1 MGVRIAVE
9 SATCRAGLRQ
19 VGPRDQRDRKS
30 AAATTSVPE
39 VVDIFTPTG
48 IFTAV
53 VKNPLPV
60 KLAAPLEAWA
70 LSAIR
75 AQPGFDAAVLPDA
88 EISIE
93 GRSSPIVLE
102 TKRRVDAANAHAIVA
117 LARRTPKGRDFILVA
132 ERTSEGARQILEA
145 NGVAYLDGL
154 GNASIRL
161 PGVFVRTGSFG
172 AAAVI
177 VEREPVKA
185 RLAGKAGLIAQA
197 LLLDRD
203 RAWRVADMAAEAG
216 VSTGL
221 AHRVLARLEDATI
234 LAADGIGPRKVRR
247 IANPGALLDL
257 WAEEA
262 KERGARRTAAYLL
275 ARPGTRTAALLSDR
289 LAGAGIT
296 HAITG
301 IAAAAILAPALTSVP
316 VTQVRVTAAI
326 PASDALN
333 ALETRQ
339 TEEGSNLV
347 IVQGADDAELR
358 FRREV
363 DGIWLAADTRIY
375 LDSLR
380 DPRRGKEQAQLFR
393 ESVLGI

>member
-1 MGVRIAVE
+1 M
-9 SATCRAGLRQ
+9 
-19 VGPRDQRDRKS
+19 
-30 AAATTSVPE
+30 
-39 VVDIFTPTG
+39 
-48 IFTAV
+48 
-53 VKNPLPV
+53 KNPLTV
-60 KLAAPLEAWA
+60 KFAGPLEAWA

-75 AQPGFDAAVLPDA
+75 AQPGFDAATRPDA
-88 EISIE
+88 EITIE
-93 GRSSPIVLE
+93 GRHRPIVLE

-145 NGVAYLDGL
+145 KGVAYLDGL

-161 PGVFVRTGSFG
+161 PGVFVRTGSFS

-177 VEREPVKA
+177 VDREPVKA
-185 RLAGKAGLIAQA
+185 RLAGKAGLIAQV

-203 RAWRVADMAAEAG
+203 RVWRVADIAAQAG

-221 AHRVLARLEDATI
+221 AHRVLARLEGATI
-234 LAADGIGPRKVRR
+234 LTADGTGPRKVRR
-247 IANPGALLDL
+247 ITNPGALLDL
-257 WAEEA
+257 WVEEE
-262 KERGARRTAAYLL
+262 KEQGARRTVAFVL
-275 ARPGTRTAALLSDR
+275 ARPGTRTAAILSER

-316 VTQVRVTAAI
+316 VTQVRVTADI
-326 PASDALN
+326 PASDALH
-333 ALETRQ
+333 ALEARQ
-339 TEEGSNLV
+339 TDEGSNLV

-375 LDSLR
+375 LDSVR

-393 ESVLGI
+393 ESILGI

>member
-1 MGVRIAVE
+1 MKI
-9 SATCRAGLRQ
+9 
-19 VGPRDQRDRKS
+19 
-30 AAATTSVPE
+30 
-39 VVDIFTPTG
+39 
-48 IFTAV
+48 
-53 VKNPLPV
+53 
-60 KLAAPLEAWA
+60 AAPLEAWA
-70 LSAIR
+70 LTAIR
-75 AQPGFDAAVLPDA
+75 GQPGFDAAARPDS

-93 GRSSPIVLE
+93 GRSRPIVLE

-132 ERTSEGARQILEA
+132 EHTSEGARQILEA
-145 NGVAYLDGL
+145 NEVAYLDGL

-177 VEREPVKA
+177 VERQPVKA
-185 RLAGKAGLIAQA
+185 RLAGKAGLIVQA

-203 RAWRVADMAAEAG
+203 RSWRVADVATEAG
-216 VSTGL
+216 VSVGL
-221 AHRVLARLEDATI
+221 AHRVLARLEEATI
-234 LAADGIGPRKVRR
+234 LGSDGIGPRKVRR

-257 WAEEA
+257 WAEEER
-262 KERGARRTAAYLL
+262 ERGARRTAAFVL
-275 ARPGTRTAALLSDR
+275 ARPGTRTAALLSER

-316 VTQVRVTAAI
+316 VTQVRVTAGI
-326 PASDALN
+326 RASDALR
-333 ALETRQ
+333 ALDARETD
-339 TEEGSNLV
+339 EGSNLV

-380 DPRRGKEQAQLFR
+380 DPRRGKEQAHLFR

>member
-1 MGVRIAVE
+1 M
-9 SATCRAGLRQ
+9 
-19 VGPRDQRDRKS
+19 
-30 AAATTSVPE
+30 
-39 VVDIFTPTG
+39 
-48 IFTAV
+48 
-53 VKNPLPV
+53 KNQLPV
-60 KLAAPLEAWA
+60 KIGAQFEAWA

-75 AQPGFDAAVLPDA
+75 SQPGFDATIQPDA
-88 EISIE
+88 VITVE
-93 GRSSPIVLE
+93 GRSRPIVVE
-102 TKRRVDAANAHAIVA
+102 AKRWVDGASAHAIVA
-117 LARRTPKGRDFILVA
+117 LARTTSAARDFILVA
-132 ERTSEGARQILEA
+132 ERTSEGARKILEA

-161 PGVFVRTGSFG
+161 PGVFIRTGSFG

-177 VEREPVKA
+177 VERQPVKA

-197 LLLDRD
+197 LLLDRG
-203 RAWRVADMAAEAG
+203 RSWRVADVAAEAG

-221 AHRVLARLEDATI
+221 AHRVLARLEDANI

-247 IANPGALLDL
+247 MTNPGALLDL
-257 WAEEA
+257 WAEEE
-262 KERGARRTAAYLL
+262 KERGARRTAAFVLV
-275 ARPGTRTAALLSDR
+275 RPSTQTAALLSER
-289 LAGAGIT
+289 LGRAGIT

-326 PASDALN
+326 RASE
-333 ALETRQ
+333 ALEAQEARPV
-339 TEEGSNLV
+339 EEGSNLV

-358 FRREV
+358 FRRSV

>member
-1 MGVRIAVE
+1 M
-9 SATCRAGLRQ
+9 
-19 VGPRDQRDRKS
+19 
-30 AAATTSVPE
+30 
-39 VVDIFTPTG
+39 
-48 IFTAV
+48 
-53 VKNPLPV
+53 KNQLPV
-60 KLAAPLEAWA
+60 KIAAPLEAWA

-75 AQPGFDAAVLPDA
+75 AQPGFDAVARPDA

-93 GRSSPIVLE
+93 GRPRPIVLE

-117 LARRTPKGRDFILVA
+117 LARQTPVGRDFILVA

-161 PGVFVRTGSFG
+161 PGVFVRTGSFS

-177 VEREPVKA
+177 VERQPVKA

-203 RAWRVADMAAEAG
+203 RSWRVTEIAAEAG

-234 LAADGIGPRKVRR
+234 LAADGAGPRKVRR
-247 IANPGALLDL
+247 VTNPGALLDL
-257 WAEEA
+257 WAEEE
-262 KERGARRTAAYLL
+262 KEQGARRTAAFVL
-275 ARPGTRTAALLSDR
+275 ARPGARTAALLSER

-316 VTQVRVTAAI
+316 VTQVRVSAGI
-326 PASDALN
+326 VASDALH
-333 ALETRQ
+333 ALEARQ
-339 TEEGSNLV
+339 TDEGSNLV

>member
-1 MGVRIAVE
+1 MAPQHR
-9 SATCRAGLRQ
+9 R
-19 VGPRDQRDRKS
+19 GPGY
-30 AAATTSVPE
+30 A
-39 VVDIFTPTG
+39 VDIFTPTC

-53 VKNPLPV
+53 VKNQPPV
-60 KLAAPLEAWA
+60 KIAGALEAWA

-75 AQPGFDAAVLPDA
+75 AQPGFDAAIRPDA

-93 GRSSPIVLE
+93 GRTRPIVLE
-102 TKRRVDAANAHAIVA
+102 AKRRVDAASAHAIVA

-132 ERTSEGARQILEA
+132 VHTSEGARQILEA
-145 NGVAYLDGL
+145 NEVAYLDGL

-161 PGVFVRTGSFG
+161 PGVFVRTGSFS

-177 VEREPVKA
+177 VDREPVKA

-203 RAWRVADMAAEAG
+203 RAWRVADIAAEAG

-234 LAADGIGPRKVRR
+234 LAADGSGPRKVRR
-247 IANPGALLDL
+247 ITNPEALLDL
-257 WAEEA
+257 WAEEER
-262 KERGARRTAAYLL
+262 ERGARRTAAFVL
-275 ARPGTRTAALLSDR
+275 ARPGARTAALLSER
-289 LAGAGIT
+289 LAGAGIM

-316 VTQVRVTAAI
+316 ITYVRVTAAV
-326 PASDALN
+326 PVSEALN
-333 ALETRQ
+333 ALDARQ
-339 TEEGSNLV
+339 TEEGANLV
-347 IVQGADDAELR
+347 IVQGADDTELR
-358 FRREV
+358 FRREI

>member
-1 MGVRIAVE
+1 M
-9 SATCRAGLRQ
+9 
-19 VGPRDQRDRKS
+19 
-30 AAATTSVPE
+30 
-39 VVDIFTPTG
+39 
-48 IFTAV
+48 
-53 VKNPLPV
+53 KNQLPV

-75 AQPGFDAAVLPDA
+75 AQPGFDAAIRPDA

-93 GRSSPIVLE
+93 GRSRPIVLE
-102 TKRRVDAANAHAIVA
+102 AKRRVDAANAHAIVA
-117 LARRTPKGRDFILVA
+117 LARRTSVGRDFILVA

-177 VEREPVKA
+177 VDRQPVKA

-203 RAWRVADMAAEAG
+203 RSWRVADIAAEAG

-221 AHRVLARLEDATI
+221 AHRVLARLEDADI

-247 IANPGALLDL
+247 ITNPGALLDL
-257 WAEEA
+257 WAEEE
-262 KERGARRTAAYLL
+262 KERDARRTAAFVLT
-275 ARPGTRTAALLSDR
+275 RPGTRTAALLSER
-289 LAGAGIT
+289 LDGAGIT

-316 VTQVRVTAAI
+316 VTEVRVTAAV
-326 PASDALN
+326 PASDALK
-333 ALETRQ
+333 ALEARQ

>member
-1 MGVRIAVE
+1 M
-9 SATCRAGLRQ
+9 
-19 VGPRDQRDRKS
+19 
-30 AAATTSVPE
+30 
-39 VVDIFTPTG
+39 
-48 IFTAV
+48 
-53 VKNPLPV
+53 
-60 KLAAPLEAWA
+60 KLAGPLEAWA

-75 AQPGFDAAVLPDA
+75 AQPGFDAAARPDA

-93 GRSSPIVLE
+93 GRSRPIVLE
-102 TKRRVDAANAHAIVA
+102 AKRRVDAANAHAIVA
-117 LARRTPKGRDFILVA
+117 LAHRTPAGRDFILVA
-132 ERTSEGARQILEA
+132 ERTSEGARQILEL

-161 PGVFVRTGSFG
+161 PGVFVRTGSFSG
-172 AAAVI
+172 AAAI
-177 VEREPVKA
+177 VERQSVKA

-203 RAWRVADMAAEAG
+203 RAWRVADIAAEAG

-221 AHRVLARLEDATI
+221 AHRVLARLEDADI

-247 IANPGALLDL
+247 ITNPGALLDL
-257 WAEEA
+257 WAEEE
-262 KERGARRTAAYLL
+262 KERGARRTAAFVLV
-275 ARPGTRTAALLSDR
+275 RPGTRTAALLSER
-289 LAGAGIT
+289 LGSAGIT

-316 VTQVRVTAAI
+316 ISQVRVTAAI
-326 PASDALN
+326 PASDALK
-333 ALETRQ
+333 ALEARPA
-339 TEEGSNLV
+339 EEGANLV

-358 FRREV
+358 YRRREV
-363 DGIWLAADTRIY
+363 EGIWLAADTRIY

>member
-1 MGVRIAVE
+1 MAPQHR
-9 SATCRAGLRQ
+9 R
-19 VGPRDQRDRKS
+19 GPGY
-30 AAATTSVPE
+30 A
-39 VVDIFTPTG
+39 VDIFTPTG

-53 VKNPLPV
+53 VKNQPPV
-60 KLAAPLEAWA
+60 KIAAPLEAWA

-75 AQPGFDAAVLPDA
+75 AQPGFDAAIRPDA

-93 GRSSPIVLE
+93 GRTRPIVLE
-102 TKRRVDAANAHAIVA
+102 AKRRVDAASAHAIVA

-132 ERTSEGARQILEA
+132 VHTSEGARQILEA

-161 PGVFVRTGSFG
+161 PGVFVRTGSFS

-177 VEREPVKA
+177 VDREPVKA

-203 RAWRVADMAAEAG
+203 RAWRVADIAAEAG
-216 VSTGL
+216 VSAGL

-247 IANPGALLDL
+247 ITNPEALLDL
-257 WAEEA
+257 WAEEER
-262 KERGARRTAAYLL
+262 ERGARRTAAFVL
-275 ARPGTRTAALLSDR
+275 ARPGARTAALLSER
-289 LAGAGIT
+289 LAGAGIM

-316 VTQVRVTAAI
+316 ITYVRVTAAV
-326 PASDALN
+326 PVSEALN
-333 ALETRQ
+333 ALDARQ
-339 TEEGSNLV
+339 TDEGANLV

>member
-1 MGVRIAVE
+1 MAPQHR
-9 SATCRAGLRQ
+9 R
-19 VGPRDQRDRKS
+19 GPGY
-30 AAATTSVPE
+30 A
-39 VVDIFTPTG
+39 VDIFTPTG

-53 VKNPLPV
+53 VKNQPPV
-60 KLAAPLEAWA
+60 KIAAPLEAWA

-75 AQPGFDAAVLPDA
+75 AQPGFDAAIRPDA

-93 GRSSPIVLE
+93 GRTRPIVLE
-102 TKRRVDAANAHAIVA
+102 AKRRVDAASAHAIVA

-132 ERTSEGARQILEA
+132 VHTSEGARQILEA

-161 PGVFVRTGSFG
+161 PGVFVRTGSFS

-177 VEREPVKA
+177 VDREPVKA

-203 RAWRVADMAAEAG
+203 RAWRVADIAAEAG
-216 VSTGL
+216 VSAGL

-234 LAADGIGPRKVRR
+234 LAADGSGPRKVRR
-247 IANPGALLDL
+247 ITNPEALLDL
-257 WAEEA
+257 WAEEER
-262 KERGARRTAAYLL
+262 ERGARRTAAFVL
-275 ARPGTRTAALLSDR
+275 ARPGARTAALLSER
-289 LAGAGIT
+289 LAGAGIM

-316 VTQVRVTAAI
+316 ITYVRVTAAV
-326 PASDALN
+326 PVSEALN
-333 ALETRQ
+333 ALDARQ
-339 TEEGSNLV
+339 TDEGANLV
-347 IVQGADDAELR
+347 IVQGADDTELR
-358 FRREV
+358 FRREIE
-363 DGIWLAADTRIY
+363 GIWLAADTRIY

>member
-1 MGVRIAVE
+1 M
-9 SATCRAGLRQ
+9 
-19 VGPRDQRDRKS
+19 
-30 AAATTSVPE
+30 
-39 VVDIFTPTG
+39 VDIFTPWA
-48 IFTAV
+48 IFTTA
-53 VKNPLPV
+53 VKNQLPV
-60 KLAAPLEAWA
+60 KIAAPLEAWA

-75 AQPGFDAAVLPDA
+75 TQPGFDAAIRPDA

-93 GRSSPIVLE
+93 GRSRPIVLE
-102 TKRRVDAANAHAIVA
+102 ARRRVDAANAHAIVA
-117 LARRTPKGRDFILVA
+117 LARRTSVGRDFILVA

-177 VEREPVKA
+177 ADRQPVKA

-203 RAWRVADMAAEAG
+203 RAWRVADIATEAG

-221 AHRVLARLEDATI
+221 AHRVLARLEEASV
-234 LAADGIGPRKVRR
+234 LAADGLGPGKVRR
-247 IANPGALLDL
+247 VTNPGALLDL
-257 WAEEA
+257 WVEEE
-262 KERGARRTAAYLL
+262 KERGTRRTAAFAL
-275 ARPGTRTAALLSDR
+275 ARAGTRTAALLSER
-289 LAGAGIT
+289 LDAAGIT

-316 VTQVRVTAAI
+316 FTHVRVTAAV
-326 PASDALN
+326 PVSEALN
-333 ALETRQ
+333 ALDARQ
-339 TEEGSNLV
+339 TEEGANLV
-347 IVQGADDAELR
+347 IVQGADDTELR
-358 FRREV
+358 FRREG

>member
-1 MGVRIAVE
+1 MDLFLN
-9 SATCRAGLRQ
+9 SDQTAGTAS
-19 VGPRDQRDRKS
+19 GE
-30 AAATTSVPE
+30 T
-39 VVDIFTPTG
+39 VDIFTPWV
-48 IFTAV
+48 IFTAA
-53 VKNPLPV
+53 VKNERPV
-60 KLAAPLEAWA
+60 KISAPLEAWA

-75 AQPGFDAAVLPDA
+75 AQPGFDAEFRPDA

-93 GRSSPIVLE
+93 GRSRPIALE
-102 TKRRVDAANAHAIVA
+102 VKRRVDAANAHAIVA
-117 LARRTPKGRDFILVA
+117 LARRTPGGRGFILVA
-132 ERTSEGARQILEA
+132 ERTSEGARQVLEE

-177 VEREPVKA
+177 VKREHVKA

-203 RAWRVADMAAEAG
+203 RPWRVADIAAVAG
-216 VSTGL
+216 VSPGL

-234 LAADGIGPRKVRR
+234 LAAEGLGPRKVRHL
-247 IANPGALLDL
+247 AKPAALLDL
-257 WAEEA
+257 WAEEE
-262 KERGARRTAAYLL
+262 KERGARRTTAFVF
-275 ARPGTRTAALLSDR
+275 ARPGTRTAVLLSER
-289 LAGAGIT
+289 LGGAGIT

-326 PASDALN
+326 PVGDALKVIE
-333 ALETRQ
+333 ARQ

-363 DGIWLAADTRIY
+363 DGMWLAADTRIY

-393 ESVLGI
+393 ESVMGI

>member
-1 MGVRIAVE
+1 MKI
-9 SATCRAGLRQ
+9 
-19 VGPRDQRDRKS
+19 
-30 AAATTSVPE
+30 
-39 VVDIFTPTG
+39 
-48 IFTAV
+48 
-53 VKNPLPV
+53 
-60 KLAAPLEAWA
+60 AAPLEAWA

-75 AQPGFDAAVLPDA
+75 AQPGFDAAVRPDA

-93 GRSSPIVLE
+93 GRSRPIVLE
-102 TKRRVDAANAHAIVA
+102 AKRRVDAANAHAIVA
-117 LARRTPKGRDFILVA
+117 LARRTSVGRDFILVA

-161 PGVFVRTGSFG
+161 PGVFIRTGSFS

-177 VEREPVKA
+177 VERQPVKA

-203 RAWRVADMAAEAG
+203 RSWRVADIAAKAG

-221 AHRVLARLEDATI
+221 AHRVLARLEAAAI
-234 LAADGIGPRKVRR
+234 LAADGSGPRKVRR
-247 IANPGALLDL
+247 ITNPEALLDL
-257 WAEEA
+257 WAEEER
-262 KERGARRTAAYLL
+262 ERGARRTAAFVL
-275 ARPGTRTAALLSDR
+275 ARPGARTAALLSER

-316 VTQVRVTAAI
+316 VTQVRVAAAI
-326 PASDALN
+326 PASDALK
-333 ALETRQ
+333 ALEARQ

-358 FRREV
+358 FRHKV

>member
-1 MGVRIAVE
+1 MAPQHR
-9 SATCRAGLRQ
+9 R
-19 VGPRDQRDRKS
+19 GPGY
-30 AAATTSVPE
+30 A
-39 VVDIFTPTG
+39 VDIFTPTG

-53 VKNPLPV
+53 VKNQPPV
-60 KLAAPLEAWA
+60 KIAAPLEAWA

-75 AQPGFDAAVLPDA
+75 AQPGFDAAIRPDA

-93 GRSSPIVLE
+93 GRTRPIVLE
-102 TKRRVDAANAHAIVA
+102 AKRRVDAASAHAIVA

-132 ERTSEGARQILEA
+132 VHTSEGARQILEA

-161 PGVFVRTGSFG
+161 PGVFVRTGSFS

-177 VEREPVKA
+177 VDREPVKA

-203 RAWRVADMAAEAG
+203 RAWRVADIAAEAG
-216 VSTGL
+216 VSAGL

-234 LAADGIGPRKVRR
+234 LAADGSGPRKVRR
-247 IANPGALLDL
+247 ITNPEALLDL
-257 WAEEA
+257 WAEEER
-262 KERGARRTAAYLL
+262 ERGARRTAAFVL
-275 ARPGTRTAALLSDR
+275 ARPGARTAALLSER
-289 LAGAGIT
+289 LAGAGIM

-316 VTQVRVTAAI
+316 ITYVRVTAAV
-326 PASDALN
+326 PVSEALN
-333 ALETRQ
+333 ALDARQ
-339 TEEGSNLV
+339 TDEGANLV
-347 IVQGADDAELR
+347 IVQGADDTELR
-358 FRREV
+358 FRREIE
-363 DGIWLAADTRIY
+363 GIWLAADTRIY

-380 DPRRGKEQAQLFR
+380 DPRRGKEQAQIFR
-393 ESVLGI
+393 ESVLGF

>member
-1 MGVRIAVE
+1 M
-9 SATCRAGLRQ
+9 
-19 VGPRDQRDRKS
+19 
-30 AAATTSVPE
+30 
-39 VVDIFTPTG
+39 
-48 IFTAV
+48 
-53 VKNPLPV
+53 KNQLPV
-60 KLAAPLEAWA
+60 KIAAPLEAWA
-70 LSAIR
+70 LAAIR
-75 AQPGFDAAVLPDA
+75 GQPGFDAAVRPDA
-88 EISIE
+88 EIRIE
-93 GRSSPIVLE
+93 GRPRPIVLE

-117 LARRTPKGRDFILVA
+117 LARRTPRGRDFILVA

-161 PGVFVRTGSFG
+161 PGVFVRTGSFSAG
-172 AAAVI
+172 AVI
-177 VEREPVKA
+177 VDREPVKA

-203 RAWRVADMAAEAG
+203 RAWRVADMAATAG

-221 AHRVLARLEDATI
+221 AHRVFARLEEATI
-234 LAADGIGPRKVRR
+234 LAAEGSGPRKVRR
-247 IANPGALLDL
+247 ITKPGALLDL
-257 WAEEA
+257 WADEE
-262 KERGARRTAAYLL
+262 KERGLRRTAAFVLT
-275 ARPGTRTAALLSDR
+275 RPGTRTAALLSER

-326 PASDALN
+326 PVSDGLN
-333 ALETRQ
+333 ALEARQ

-358 FRREV
+358 FHREV

>member
-1 MGVRIAVE
+1 MNL
-9 SATCRAGLRQ
+9 SLSSDQTAGT
-19 VGPRDQRDRKS
+19 VSG
-30 AAATTSVPE
+30 E

-48 IFTAV
+48 IFTAA
-53 VKNPLPV
+53 VKNHLPV
-60 KLAAPLEAWA
+60 KISAPLAAWA
-70 LSAIR
+70 LGVIH
-75 AQPGFDAAVLPDA
+75 AQPGFDAAIRPDA

-93 GRSSPIVLE
+93 GRSHPIVLE
-102 TKRRVDAANAHAIVA
+102 AKRRVDAANAYAMVA
-117 LARRTPKGRDFILVA
+117 LARRTPVGHEFILVA
-132 ERTSEGARQILEA
+132 ERTSQSARQILEA

-203 RAWRVADMAAEAG
+203 RPWRVADIAAQAG

-247 IANPGALLDL
+247 VTNPGALLDL
-257 WAEEA
+257 WAEEE
-262 KERGARRTAAYLL
+262 KERGARRTAAFVLV
-275 ARPGTRTAALLSDR
+275 RPGTRTAALLSER
-289 LAGAGIT
+289 LGNAGIT
-296 HAITG
+296 HAVTG

-316 VTQVRVTAAI
+316 ITQVRVTAAI
-326 PASDALN
+326 PASDALK
-333 ALETRQ
+333 ALEARQ
-339 TEEGSNLV
+339 AEEGANLV

-358 FRREV
+358 YRREV
-363 DGIWLAADTRIY
+363 EGIWLAANTRIY

-380 DPRRGKEQAQLFR
+380 DPRRGKEQALLFR

>member
-1 MGVRIAVE
+1 MKI
-9 SATCRAGLRQ
+9 
-19 VGPRDQRDRKS
+19 
-30 AAATTSVPE
+30 
-39 VVDIFTPTG
+39 
-48 IFTAV
+48 
-53 VKNPLPV
+53 
-60 KLAAPLEAWA
+60 AAPLEAWA

-75 AQPGFDAAVLPDA
+75 AQPGFDAATRPDA

-93 GRSSPIVLE
+93 GRTRPIVLE
-102 TKRRVDAANAHAIVA
+102 TKRRVDAANVHAIVA

-132 ERTSEGARQILEA
+132 EHTSEGARQILEA

-161 PGVFVRTGSFG
+161 PGVFVRTGSFSV
-172 AAAVI
+172 AAAI
-177 VEREPVKA
+177 VARQSVKA

-203 RAWRVADMAAEAG
+203 RSWRVADMAAEAG

-257 WAEEA
+257 WSEEE
-262 KERGARRTAAYLL
+262 KEQGARRTAAFVL
-275 ARPGTRTAALLSDR
+275 ARPGARTAVLLSER

-301 IAAAAILAPALTSVP
+301 IAAAALLAPALTSVP

-326 PASDALN
+326 PASDVLH
-333 ALETRQ
+333 ALEARQ

-347 IVQGADDAELR
+347 IVQGVDDAELR

-380 DPRRGKEQAQLFR
+380 DPRRGKEQAQVFR

>member
-1 MGVRIAVE
+1 MKI
-9 SATCRAGLRQ
+9 T
-19 VGPRDQRDRKS
+19 
-30 AAATTSVPE
+30 
-39 VVDIFTPTG
+39 
-48 IFTAV
+48 
-53 VKNPLPV
+53 
-60 KLAAPLEAWA
+60 APLEAWA

-75 AQPGFDAAVLPDA
+75 AQPGFDAAVWPDA

-93 GRSSPIVLE
+93 GRPRRIVLE
-102 TKRRVDAANAHAIVA
+102 TKRRVDAANAHAVVA

-132 ERTSEGARQILEA
+132 EHTSEGARQVLEA

-161 PGVFVRTGSFG
+161 PGVFVRTGSFS
-172 AAAVI
+172 ANAVI
-177 VEREPVKA
+177 VERQPVKA

-221 AHRVLARLEDATI
+221 AHRVLARLEEATI
-234 LAADGIGPRKVRR
+234 LAAEGAGPNKVRR
-247 IANPGALLDL
+247 IRNPGALLDL
-257 WAEEA
+257 WAEEE
-262 KERGARRTAAYLL
+262 KERGARRTAAFVL
-275 ARPGTRTAALLSDR
+275 ARPAALLSER
-289 LAGAGIT
+289 LAGAGIM

-301 IAAAAILAPALTSVP
+301 IAAAAILAPALTSVT

-326 PASDALN
+326 PASDALK
-333 ALETRQ
+333 ALEARQ
-339 TEEGSNLV
+339 TDEGSNLL

-380 DPRRGKEQAQLFR
+380 DPRRGKEQAQVFR

>member
-1 MGVRIAVE
+1 MKIG
-9 SATCRAGLRQ
+9 
-19 VGPRDQRDRKS
+19 
-30 AAATTSVPE
+30 
-39 VVDIFTPTG
+39 
-48 IFTAV
+48 
-53 VKNPLPV
+53 
-60 KLAAPLEAWA
+60 APLQAWA

-75 AQPGFDAAVLPDA
+75 AQPGFDAAVRPNA
-88 EISIE
+88 EISID
-93 GRSSPIVLE
+93 GRSRSIVVE
-102 TKRRVDAANAHAIVA
+102 AKRRVDAANAHAIVA
-117 LARRTPKGRDFILVA
+117 LARRTSVGRDFVLVA

-145 NGVAYLDGL
+145 NEVAYLDGL

-177 VEREPVKA
+177 VERQPVKA
-185 RLAGKAGLIAQA
+185 RLSGKAGLIAQA

-203 RAWRVADMAAEAG
+203 RSWRVADMAAEAG
-216 VSTGL
+216 VSAGL

-234 LAADGIGPRKVRR
+234 LAAEGTGPRKVRR
-247 IANPGALLDL
+247 ITNPGALLDL
-257 WAEEA
+257 WAEEE
-262 KERGARRTAAYLL
+262 KERGARRTAAFVLT
-275 ARPGTRTAALLSDR
+275 RPGTRTAALLSGR

-301 IAAAAILAPALTSVP
+301 IAAAAILAPSLTAVP
-316 VTQVRVTAAI
+316 VTQVRVAA
-326 PASDALN
+326 ATSANDALN
-333 ALETRQ
+333 AMEARP

-380 DPRRGKEQAQLFR
+380 DPRRGKEQAQTFR

>member
-1 MGVRIAVE
+1 M
-9 SATCRAGLRQ
+9 
-19 VGPRDQRDRKS
+19 
-30 AAATTSVPE
+30 
-39 VVDIFTPTG
+39 
-48 IFTAV
+48 
-53 VKNPLPV
+53 KNQPPV
-60 KLAAPLEAWA
+60 KIAAPLEAWT
-70 LSAIR
+70 LSVIR
-75 AQPGFDAAVLPDA
+75 AQPGFDAAVRPDA

-93 GRSSPIVLE
+93 GRSRPIVLE
-102 TKRRVDAANAHAIVA
+102 AKRRVDAGNAHAIVA
-117 LARRTPKGRDFILVA
+117 LARQTPAGRDFIVVA

-161 PGVFVRTGSFG
+161 PGVFVRTGPFS
-172 AAAVI
+172 AAAAI
-177 VEREPVKA
+177 VERQPVKA

-203 RAWRVADMAAEAG
+203 RAWRVADGAAEAG

-221 AHRVLARLEDATI
+221 THRVLARLEDATI

-247 IANPGALLDL
+247 ITNPGALLDL
-257 WAEEA
+257 WAEEE
-262 KERGARRTAAYLL
+262 KERGARRTAAFVL
-275 ARPGTRTAALLSDR
+275 ARPGIRTAALLSER
-289 LAGAGIT
+289 LAGACIT

-316 VTQVRVTAAI
+316 VTQVRVAAAI

-333 ALETRQ
+333 ALEARE
-339 TEEGSNLV
+339 TEEGANLV
-347 IVQGADDAELR
+347 IVQGADDTELR

-363 DGIWLAADTRIY
+363 EGIWLAADTRIY

-393 ESVLGI
+393 ESVLGF

>member
-1 MGVRIAVE
+1 M
-9 SATCRAGLRQ
+9 
-19 VGPRDQRDRKS
+19 
-30 AAATTSVPE
+30 
-39 VVDIFTPTG
+39 
-48 IFTAV
+48 
-53 VKNPLPV
+53 

-75 AQPGFDAAVLPDA
+75 AQPGFDAAIRPDA

-93 GRSSPIVLE
+93 GRSRPIVLE
-102 TKRRVDAANAHAIVA
+102 AKRLVDAANAHAIVA
-117 LARRTPKGRDFILVA
+117 FARRTPVGRDFILVA

-161 PGVFVRTGSFG
+161 PGVFIRTASFG

-177 VEREPVKA
+177 VERHPVKA

-197 LLLDRD
+197 LLLDRA
-203 RAWRVADMAAEAG
+203 RSWRVADIAAEAG

-221 AHRVLARLEDATI
+221 AHRVLARLEDASI

-247 IANPGALLDL
+247 ITNPGALLDL
-257 WAEEA
+257 WAEEE
-262 KERGARRTAAYLL
+262 KERGVRRTAAFVLI
-275 ARPGTRTAALLSDR
+275 RPSTRSAAMLSER
-289 LAGAGIT
+289 LGRAGIT
-296 HAITG
+296 YAVTG

-316 VTQVRVTAAI
+316 VTQVRVSAAI
-326 PASDALN
+326 PASDALK
-333 ALETRQ
+333 ALEARQ
-339 TEEGSNLV
+339 VEEGSNVV

-380 DPRRGKEQAQLFR
+380 DPRRGKEQAQLLR

>member
-1 MGVRIAVE
+1 M
-9 SATCRAGLRQ
+9 
-19 VGPRDQRDRKS
+19 
-30 AAATTSVPE
+30 
-39 VVDIFTPTG
+39 
-48 IFTAV
+48 
-53 VKNPLPV
+53 KNQLPV
-60 KLAAPLEAWA
+60 KIAAPLEAWA

-75 AQPGFDAAVLPDA
+75 AQPGFDAATRPDA

-93 GRSSPIVLE
+93 GRPRPIVLE

-132 ERTSEGARQILEA
+132 EHTSEGARQILEA

-177 VEREPVKA
+177 VDREHVKA

-203 RAWRVADMAAEAG
+203 RSWRVADIAAEAG
-216 VSTGL
+216 VSSGL
-221 AHRVLARLEDATI
+221 AHRVLARLETAAI
-234 LAADGIGPRKVRR
+234 LAAEGTGPRKVRR

-257 WAEEA
+257 WSEEE
-262 KERGARRTAAYLL
+262 KERGARRTAAFVLT
-275 ARPGTRTAALLSDR
+275 RPGARTAALLSER
-289 LAGAGIT
+289 LVGAGIP

-316 VTQVRVTAAI
+316 VTQVRVTAGI
-326 PASDALN
+326 SASDALH
-333 ALETRQ
+333 ALEARQ
-339 TEEGSNLV
+339 TDEGSNLV

-358 FRREV
+358 FRRV
-363 DGIWLAADTRIY
+363 VGGIWLAADTRIY

-380 DPRRGKEQAQLFR
+380 DPRRGKEQAQFFR